1 MTHPTIRRSLIGF
14 IGWLIASFVTGGLG
28 AIASVNAVSFY
39 GSLTQPSWAPPAWLF
54 GPVWTTLFVLMGI
67 SAWLVW
73 REHDFSS
80 ASVALKLYL
89 TQLIANALWSWL
101 FFTWHLGVIS
111 ILEIIALWVLISA
124 TILSFWKLNK
134 VAALLLIPYL
144 AWVSFAAALNV
155 TLWRLNPIA
164 LG

>member
-1 MTHPTIRRSLIGF
+1 MTHPNFRRSFIGF

-28 AIASVNAVSFY
+28 AIASVNAASFY
-39 GSLTQPSWAPPAWLF
+39 GSLTQPSWAPLAWLF

-73 REHDFSS
+73 REHDFSK
-80 ASVALKLYL
+80 AGAALKLYL
-89 TQLIANALWSWL
+89 SQLIANALWSWL
-101 FFTWHLGVIS
+101 FFTWHLGVVS
-111 ILEIIALWVLISA
+111 ILEIITLWLLISA

-134 VAALLLIPYL
+134 VAALLLMPYL

-155 TLWRLNPIA
+155 TLWRLNPIP